1 VKGSGPRGVED
12 PSGVTG
18 EVVTVGVRVVPS
30 TVEVVVPPAV
40 VTVGAVVL
48 VRGGMKGIVVVVVD
62 DEVDVVDGAVVDAD
76 VGTVVDVD
84 VVEVEEVVLDV
95 DVVVDVAPT
104 STVVVVDDVE
114 VEVEVDVEV
123 DVDVDVAGTV
133 VVVVDVEVDVGA
145 VVDVLDEVDVDDV
158 VDEVDV
164 EDEELDVVVVV
175 VGVPPQ
181 PDTLTFLSLLIVLAT
196 NCPNRSVS
204 SPKAMCPSNERKW
217 PRTTVCLAKLIETSL
232 APVAPSALTYTG
244 TEQSE
249 PKVVPLPIE
258 NVSAM
263 RSSAPAG
270 TFTVASCP
278 T

>member
-145 VVDVLDEVDVDDV
+145 VVDVLDEVDV

-217 PRTTVCLAKLIETSL
+217 PRTTVCLAKLIATSL